1 MKIIWSKRRLL
12 ERDGGLADPR
22 KIRLEIQHLVG
33 LERERSLR
41 EMEALRRI
49 ENGRTDASLFLQ
61 QQEDEPIKVKRV
73 KKIEKPRK
81 T

>member
-1 MKIIWSKRRLL
+1 MEIIVHEQLQRAKDLKIIWGKRKLL

-49 ENGRTDASLFLQ
+49 ESGRIDA
-61 QQEDEPIKVKRV
+61 
-73 KKIEKPRK
+73 
-81 T
+81 